1 MWTVSWDEPRRRNI
15 VSSGLRAGMV
25 PGPKEST
32 AARLKGFP
40 GAATAGRKSFLLES
54 KGLCPALWGGRA
66 AVSLRP

>member
-32 AARLKGFP
+32 RARLKGFP
-40 GAATAGRKSFLLES
+40 GAATAGRKSFY
-54 KGLCPALWGGRA
+54 
-66 AVSLRP
+66 